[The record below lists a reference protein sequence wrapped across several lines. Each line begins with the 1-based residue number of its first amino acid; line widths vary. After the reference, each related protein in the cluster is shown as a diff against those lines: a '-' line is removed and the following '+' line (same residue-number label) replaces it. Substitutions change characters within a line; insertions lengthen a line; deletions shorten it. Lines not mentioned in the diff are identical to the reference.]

1 MIAISANT
9 AKMIALSINA
19 ATMAIIL
26 ARIAQ
31 LMAEATREKRWGR
44 LAIESG
50 ALATAVFLIGI
61 QIAALIKLGAM
72 R

>member
-1 MIAISANT
+1 
-9 AKMIALSINA
+9 
-19 ATMAIIL
+19 
-26 ARIAQ
+26 
-31 LMAEATREKRWGR
+31 MAEATREKRWGR

-61 QIAALIKLGAM
+61 QIAAVIKLGAM